1 MTQSDER
8 KLILDAKTTA
18 KTANDTAATAV
29 KDAQSAATMAD
40 QVEKTLVAS
49 AIAWVADVTIT
60 YNSTVSLSLV
70 PRTATFAVAGAK
82 AGDRI
87 YVHRRGKPTLA
98 GVNVV
103 AGIMLEGTGFVPAD
117 GSVEVYHV
125 IPAVGAGQEL
135 KIPLRLVGYRS
146 AVTV

>member
-8 KLILDAKTTA
+8 KLISDAKTTA
-18 KTANDTAATAV
+18 KTATDTAATAV
-29 KDAQSAATMAD
+29 KDATSANTMAD
-40 QVEKTLVAS
+40 KAEKAAAAS

-60 YNSTVSLSLV
+60 YNSVVSLSLA
-70 PRTATFAVAGAK
+70 PRTATFAIAGAK

-87 YVHRRGKPTLA
+87 YVHRKGKPTLA

-103 AGIMLEGTGFVPAD
+103 AGIVLEGTGFVPAD

-125 IPAVGAGQEL
+125 IPAVGVGQEL

-146 AVTV
+146 AVTA

>member
-8 KLILDAKTTA
+8 RLINDAKTTA
-18 KTANDTAATAV
+18 KTATDTAATAV

-40 QVEKTLVAS
+40 QAEKAIVAS

-60 YNSTVSLSLV
+60 YNSVVSLSLA
-70 PRTATFAVAGAK
+70 PRTATFAIGGAK
-82 AGDRI
+82 LGDRI
-87 YVHRRGKPTLA
+87 YVHRKGKPTLA

-103 AGIMLEGTGFVPAD
+103 AGIVLEGTGFVPAD

-125 IPAVGAGQEL
+125 IPAVGVGQEL

-146 AVTV
+146 AVTA